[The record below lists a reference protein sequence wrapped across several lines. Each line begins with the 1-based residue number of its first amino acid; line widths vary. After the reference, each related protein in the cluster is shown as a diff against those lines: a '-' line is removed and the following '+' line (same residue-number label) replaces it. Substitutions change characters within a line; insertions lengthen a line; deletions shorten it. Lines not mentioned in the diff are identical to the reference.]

1 MTKKSGS
8 VSRQKT
14 DYLRGVAILTVVLN
28 HFLNEYATHSMG
40 GYANGMMS
48 VFFILSGYG
57 IYYSLSREIG
67 NYSLKHM
74 IGAFWKRRILRIYPL
89 FWIYYIVQHGFNI
102 KVLPF
107 LGLDFIRPVIPWF
120 VPAILQCYIVAP
132 VLFLLMKK
140 CGIKIYAILMVIVF
154 IALNFILLF
163 LIGYPS
169 VPSIA
174 YHGYNGLFF
183 SHVLLFGTGLIIAR
197 LSSAEPKRLSQ
208 LSVCFIA
215 VLFIFFLHETTP
227 QTNIHFSGSI
237 IILEA
242 FFLVFSALCVYS
254 LVNSDSYLPFSRF
267 FQGLGIYSYSIYLF
281 HCYYFNGL
289 EASGI
294 LKKYDLSLVGILICI
309 LLLPLFLAGIT
320 YFEEI
325 VNRIVN
331 RNFDLK
337 EATKNYCSN
346 IFWKN
351 HA

>member
-1 MTKKSGS
+1 VKNNSGS
-8 VSRQKT
+8 VSRKKT
-14 DYLRGVAILTVVLN
+14 DYLRGVAIATVVLN
-28 HFLNEYATHSMG
+28 HFLNEYATHFMG

-48 VFFILSGYG
+48 IFFILSGYG
-57 IYYSLSREIG
+57 IYFSFSREID
-67 NYSLKHM
+67 NYSLQHV

-89 FWIYYIVQHGFNI
+89 FWIYYLLQQGFNI
-102 KVLPF
+102 QVMPF

-120 VPAILQCYIVAP
+120 IPAIIQCYLVAP
-132 VLFLLMKK
+132 VLFLLLKK
-140 CGIKIYAILMVIVF
+140 GGITVYAVIMVIGF
-154 IALNFILLF
+154 IALNGILLF
-163 LIGYPS
+163 LIGYPQ

-183 SHVLLFGTGLIIAR
+183 SHVLLFGAGSIIAH

-208 LSVCFIA
+208 FSVCFVT

-227 QTNIHFSGSI
+227 QTTIHFRGSI

-242 FFLVFSALCVYS
+242 FFLIFSALCVYA
-254 LVNSDSYLPFSRF
+254 LVNSDSALPFSRF

-281 HCYYFNGL
+281 HRYYFNGL

-331 RNFDLK
+331 GNFDFK
-337 EATKNYCSN
+337 EATRHYCSN
-346 IFWKN
+346 IFGKN

>member
-1 MTKKSGS
+1 MKKNSGS
-8 VSRQKT
+8 LSRQTT
-14 DYLRGVAILTVVLN
+14 DYLRGVAISTVVLN
-28 HFLNEYATHSMG
+28 HFLNEYATHSMA

-48 VFFILSGYG
+48 IFFILSGYG
-57 IYYSLSREIG
+57 IFYSLSREIEH
-67 NYSLKHM
+67 YSLKHM
-74 IGAFWKRRILRIYPL
+74 LGAFWKRRILRIYPL
-89 FWIYYIVQHGFNI
+89 FWIYYLLQHGFNI
-102 KVLPF
+102 HLLPY

-120 VPAILQCYIVAP
+120 VPAILQCYLVAP

-140 CGIKIYAILMVIVF
+140 CGIQLFAIIVVIVF

-163 LIGYPS
+163 IIGYPP

-183 SHVLLFGTGLIIAR
+183 SHVLLFGAGLIIAHF
-197 LSSAEPKRLSQ
+197 SSTEPKRLSQ
-208 LSVCFIA
+208 FSVCFIA

-227 QTNIHFSGSI
+227 QTNIHFSGSV

-242 FFLVFSALCVYS
+242 FFLMFSALCVYS

-281 HCYYFNGL
+281 HRYYFNAL
-289 EASGI
+289 ETSGI
-294 LKKYDLSLVGILICI
+294 LKKYDLSLVGILVCI
-309 LLLPLFLAGIT
+309 LLLPFFLAGIT

-325 VNRIVN
+325 VNSIVH
-331 RNFDLK
+331 RHFDLK
-337 EATKNYCSN
+337 ESTKNYWSN
-346 IFWKN
+346 FFRKK